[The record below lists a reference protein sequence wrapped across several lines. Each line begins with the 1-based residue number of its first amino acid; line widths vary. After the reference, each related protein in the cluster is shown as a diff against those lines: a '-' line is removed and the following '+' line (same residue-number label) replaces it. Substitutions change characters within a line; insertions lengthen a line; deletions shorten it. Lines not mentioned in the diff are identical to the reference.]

1 MERTVSHQ
9 QKQPADSS
17 APDNLKGLS
26 YSLTLLPATLL
37 LPLPTAATASQTL
50 SRLRNAA
57 ATHLSGFSA
66 IAAASYGLA
75 FLLSPRSLRHP
86 YLLYAA
92 ILGGT
97 SGLAGRWGSDHLRG
111 WWYVGSSPED
121 VWPPVGPSSLSSRSS
136 TGGSS
141 AGSPVRIHPGA
152 RSRTA
157 EIAAGSR
164 SMMEASYEVLPAG
177 GVVGQHGDSLSES
190 HGSAT
195 SEDETEAAR
204 RDMAASA
211 ATEVPAASVHPSAAA
226 SSLNGEGVSEDV
238 RAYVR
243 ARAVQTAVAG
253 LAFLMAVVGIWGDG
267 VADVLVVEI

>member
-1 MERTVSHQ
+1 
-9 QKQPADSS
+9 
-17 APDNLKGLS
+17 
-26 YSLTLLPATLL
+26 
-37 LPLPTAATASQTL
+37 
-50 SRLRNAA
+50 
-57 ATHLSGFSA
+57 
-66 IAAASYGLA
+66 
-75 FLLSPRSLRHP
+75 
-86 YLLYAA
+86 
-92 ILGGT
+92 
-97 SGLAGRWGSDHLRG
+97 
-111 WWYVGSSPED
+111 
-121 VWPPVGPSSLSSRSS
+121 
-136 TGGSS
+136 
-141 AGSPVRIHPGA
+141 
-152 RSRTA
+152 
-157 EIAAGSR
+157 
-164 SMMEASYEVLPAG
+164 MEASYEVLPAG